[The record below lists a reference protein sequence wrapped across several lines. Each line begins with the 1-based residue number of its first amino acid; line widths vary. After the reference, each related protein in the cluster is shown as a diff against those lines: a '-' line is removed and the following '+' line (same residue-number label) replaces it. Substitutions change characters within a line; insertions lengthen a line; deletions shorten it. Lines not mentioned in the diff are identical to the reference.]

1 MLAMGALAL
10 LSACSPKADTQMGQS
25 VPTASN
31 DSRIRVTRVGVIE
44 DDLAYRER
52 RGLYVIVDQ
61 KTGKEFIGISG
72 IGITEV
78 GVHQEGKASVSDER

>member
-1 MLAMGALAL
+1 
-10 LSACSPKADTQMGQS
+10 
-25 VPTASN
+25 
-31 DSRIRVTRVGVIE
+31 VIE